1 MSHTMKLW
9 ERVIEHRLRRETRV
23 SENQFGFMPERSTI
37 EAIFLLWQLMEM
49 YREKKKDLHMVFI
62 DLEKAYDRVP
72 REIIWWVLDK
82 KGVPSRYIDIVKDMY
97 DGAIASVRTT
107 GGETNEFAITVGLH
121 QGSTLS
127 PYLFVLVMDELTR
140 HIQEEVPWCMLFA
153 DDVVLI
159 DETREGVNAKLEL
172 WRGILESKGFRISR
186 TKTEYMECK
195 FSQNRTRDEGVVRI
209 DN

>member
-1 MSHTMKLW
+1 M
-9 ERVIEHRLRRETRV
+9 IEY
-23 SENQFGFMPERSTI
+23 QERSFGGFWI
-37 EAIFLLWQLMEM
+37 
-49 YREKKKDLHMVFI
+49 
-62 DLEKAYDRVP
+62 
-72 REIIWWVLDK
+72 K
-82 KGVPSRYIDIVKDMY
+82 KGVPNRYIDIVKDMY
-97 DGAIASVRTT
+97 DGVIASVRTT
-107 GGETNEFAITVGLH
+107 GGETSEFVITVGLH

-172 WRGILESKGFRISR
+172 WRGVLESKGFRISW

-195 FSQNRTRDEGVVRI
+195 FS
-209 DN
+209 

>member
-1 MSHTMKLW
+1 
-9 ERVIEHRLRRETRV
+9 
-23 SENQFGFMPERSTI
+23 
-37 EAIFLLWQLMEM
+37 
-49 YREKKKDLHMVFI
+49 MVFI

-159 DETREGVNAKLEL
+159 DETRKRVNVKLEL
-172 WRGILESKGFRISR
+172 
-186 TKTEYMECK
+186 
-195 FSQNRTRDEGVVRI
+195 
-209 DN
+209 

>member
-1 MSHTMKLW
+1 MSD
-9 ERVIEHRLRRETRV
+9 
-23 SENQFGFMPERSTI
+23 NQFGFMPGRSTI
-37 EAIFLLWQLMEM
+37 EAIFLLRRLMEK
-49 YREKKKDLHMVFI
+49 YREKKKDLHKVFI

-82 KGVPSRYIDIVKDMY
+82 KGVPSRCIDIVKDMY

-107 GGETNEFAITVGLH
+107 GGETNEFVITVGLH

-140 HIQEEVPWCMLFA
+140 RIQEEVPWCMLFT

-172 WRGILESKGFRISR
+172 WRGVLKSKGFRI
-186 TKTEYMECK
+186 
-195 FSQNRTRDEGVVRI
+195 
-209 DN
+209 

>member
-1 MSHTMKLW
+1 
-9 ERVIEHRLRRETRV
+9 
-23 SENQFGFMPERSTI
+23 
-37 EAIFLLWQLMEM
+37 MEK

-107 GGETNEFAITVGLH
+107 GRETNEFVITVGLH

-172 WRGILESKGFRISR
+172 
-186 TKTEYMECK
+186 
-195 FSQNRTRDEGVVRI
+195 
-209 DN
+209 